1 MILYRH
7 HLIKFILLILASCLL
22 SGVVS
27 TVQGQDANNP
37 DKRSPKIGLA
47 LSGGGAKGFAHIGV
61 LKVMEEAGIQPDIVT
76 GTSMGSVIGG
86 LYAIGYTPAMLEEIA
101 LSNNWEDF
109 FSNRAPRQYQS
120 IYQKTNQ
127 SQNLLTF
134 PFKEGS
140 VRLPRGLIKGQKIAM
155 MLYRLTEP
163 YHGVTNFRN
172 LPIPFAAIATNLAT
186 GEAIR
191 MDSGYLPDAIR
202 ASIAIPSIFEP
213 VVIDSVSYIDGGV
226 ARNIPASDARE
237 LGADIVISSDVN
249 SSLAPV
255 DSLQSFLNILWQAV
269 GFTMQ
274 ASNKQ
279 QLSHTDIHI
288 QTDIDSYTTF
298 DFDQTAH
305 LIQRGE
311 QAARKMLP
319 QLMALADSIDN
330 SKNKLPPVPQQS
342 DTLLIQ
348 KLQINGSNS
357 YIRDRLKNS
366 LHLELPTRQS
376 LSELEYKLTRIY
388 NSGSFTDLISYR
400 LQQLP
405 DQDGYL
411 LTLDISTQ
419 NQQTV
424 GLGARYD
431 SHYKASLLFSG
442 TFNKILMPGDI
453 LLADLRLGEQIQL
466 QSTYFLPLSFYPK
479 TDLAV
484 MGSITRL
491 PIDIFNNNQRISKID
506 VEQLS
511 FFPHLRVEIMPEL
524 FFGIGPHFEVF
535 NLNEAI
541 GETLFLSNIN
551 GLITAQM
558 LVYGDSFDHAYFPS
572 KGQKLFINSELSNS
586 HWGSSRSFFQLTADW
601 ETRLPV
607 SNRFSFLSRLTA
619 GRTVTYSSTLPL
631 HYRYFGGGAVPISI
645 FQDRQFPLLG
655 YEVQEL
661 SGHHMQALQLGAQLR
676 VKKNTFLQFKW
687 NTASF
692 YDESKWKIQPSS
704 FESGFG
710 ISGGTQT
717 IIGPIELTL
726 MAPDFD
732 GPYALR
738 INVGHAF

>member
-1 MILYRH
+1 MTHYRFIILA
-7 HLIKFILLILASCLL
+7 FLILVSCLWP
-22 SGVVS
+22 GVVS
-27 TVQGQDANNP
+27 PVQGQDTNNP
-37 DKRSPKIGLA
+37 DKHSPKIGLA

-61 LKVMEEAGIQPDIVT
+61 LKVLEEAGIQPDIVT
-76 GTSMGSVIGG
+76 GTSMGSVVGG

-101 LSNNWEDF
+101 LSNNWEEF

-120 IYQKTNQ
+120 IYQKTNH

-134 PFKEGS
+134 PFKDGS

-172 LPIPFAAIATNLAT
+172 LPIPFAAIATDLAT
-186 GEAIR
+186 GEAVR
-191 MDSGYLPDAIR
+191 MDRGYLPDAIR

-213 VVIDSVSYIDGGV
+213 VEIDSVSYIDGGV
-226 ARNIPASDARE
+226 VRNIPASDARE
-237 LGADIVISSDVN
+237 LGADIVISSDVS

-255 DSLQSFLNILWQAV
+255 DSLKSFVNILSQAV

-279 QLSHTDIHI
+279 QLALTDIHI
-288 QTDIDSYTTF
+288 QPAIGSYSAF
-298 DFDQTAH
+298 DFEQAAQ
-305 LIQRGE
+305 LIQKGE

-319 QLMALADSIDN
+319 QLKALADSLDKP
-330 SKNKLPPVPQQS
+330 KNKLPPVPQQS
-342 DTLLIQ
+342 DTLLI
-348 KLQINGSNS
+348 KELQINGSNS

-366 LHLELPTRQS
+366 LHLEPPTRQS

-411 LTLDISTQ
+411 LNLDISTQ

-442 TFNKILMPGDI
+442 TFNKIFTPGDV

-466 QSTYFLPLSFYPK
+466 QSNYFLPLSFYPK
-479 TDLAV
+479 TDLAL

-511 FFPHLRVEIMPEL
+511 FSHHLRVEIMPEL

-541 GETLFLSNIN
+541 GETLFLSNID

-572 KGQKLFINSELSNS
+572 KGQKLFIKSDLSDRR
-586 HWGSSRSFFQLTADW
+586 WGSSRSFFQLTADW

-607 SNRFSFLSRLTA
+607 SDRFSFLSRLTA
-619 GRTVTYSSTLPL
+619 GRTISYSSTLPL

-645 FQDRQFPLLG
+645 YQERQFPLLG

-661 SGHHMQALQLGAQLR
+661 SGQHIQSLELGAQLR
-676 VKKNTFLQFKW
+676 VKNTFLQFKW
-687 NTASF
+687 NAASF
-692 YDESKWKIQPSS
+692 SDQSKWKIQPSN
-704 FESGFG
+704 FKSGFG
-710 ISGGTQT
+710 ISGGTKT
-717 IIGPIELTL
+717 IIGPVELIL

-738 INVGHAF
+738 INVGHSF

>member
-1 MILYRH
+1 MW
-7 HLIKFILLILASCLL
+7 
-22 SGVVS
+22 SGAVS
-27 TVQGQDANNP
+27 TVQGQDANSP

-61 LKVMEEAGIQPDIVT
+61 LKVLEEAGIQPDIVT

-86 LYAIGYTPAMLEEIA
+86 LYAIGYSPAMLEEIA
-101 LSNNWEDF
+101 LSNNWEEF
-109 FSNRAPRQYQS
+109 FSNRSPRQYQS

-127 SQNLLTF
+127 SQNLLNF
-134 PFKEGS
+134 PFKDGS

-163 YHGVTNFRN
+163 YHGVTDFRN
-172 LPIPFAAIATNLAT
+172 LPIPFAAIATDLAT
-186 GEAIR
+186 GEAVR
-191 MDSGYLPDAIR
+191 MDRGYLPDAIR

-213 VVIDSVSYIDGGV
+213 VEIDSVSYIDGGV
-226 ARNIPASDARE
+226 ARNIPATDARE
-237 LGADIVISSDVN
+237 LGADIVISSDV
-249 SSLAPV
+249 STSLAPV
-255 DSLQSFLNILWQAV
+255 DSLQSFVNILWQAV

-279 QLSHTDIHI
+279 QLALTDIHI
-288 QTDIDSYTTF
+288 QPDIGGYTTF
-298 DFDQTAH
+298 DFDKTAQ
-305 LIQRGE
+305 LIQKGE

-319 QLMALADSIDN
+319 QLKALADSLDKP
-330 SKNKLPPVPQQS
+330 KNKLPPVPQQS
-342 DTLLIQ
+342 DTLLI
-348 KLQINGSNS
+348 KELQINGSNS
-357 YIRDRLKNS
+357 YIRDRLKSS
-366 LHLELPTRQS
+366 LHLEPPTQQS
-376 LSELEYKLTRIY
+376 LSELEYKLNRIY

-411 LTLDISTQ
+411 LNLDISTQ

-431 SHYKASLLFSG
+431 SHYKASLLFNG
-442 TFNKILMPGDI
+442 TFNKIFTPGDV

-491 PIDIFNNNQRISKID
+491 PVDIFSNDQRISKID

-511 FFPHLRVEIMPEL
+511 FSPHLRIEIMPEL
-524 FFGIGPHFEVF
+524 FFGIGPHFEVY

-551 GLITAQM
+551 GLITGQM
-558 LVYGDSFDHAYFPS
+558 LVYGDSFNHAYFPS
-572 KGQKLFINSELSNS
+572 KGQQLFIKSELSNS
-586 HWGSSRSFFQLTADW
+586 RWGSSRSFFQLTADW

-607 SNRFSFLSRLTA
+607 SDRLSFLSRITA

-631 HYRYFGGGAVPISI
+631 HYRYFGGGAIPVSI
-645 FQDRQFPLLG
+645 FQERQFPLLG
-655 YEVQEL
+655 YQVQEL
-661 SGHHMQALQLGAQLR
+661 SGDHMQALQLGVQLR
-676 VKKNTFLQFKW
+676 VQSNSFLQFKW
-687 NTASF
+687 NAASF
-692 YDESKWKIQPSS
+692 SDQSKWKIQPSN
-704 FESGFG
+704 FDSGFG
-710 ISGGTQT
+710 ISGGTNT
-717 IIGPIELTL
+717 IIGPVELTL

-738 INVGHAF
+738 INVGHVF